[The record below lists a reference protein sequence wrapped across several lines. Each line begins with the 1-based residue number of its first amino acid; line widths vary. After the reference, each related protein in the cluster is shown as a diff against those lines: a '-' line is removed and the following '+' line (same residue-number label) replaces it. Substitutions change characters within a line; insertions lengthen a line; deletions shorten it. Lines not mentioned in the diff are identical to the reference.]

1 MYDYDQNNRK
11 GTGSL
16 VVTLLGRLVLILVF
30 VLILLLLFPTKKSL
44 NPLYQSLFRDNLN
57 SMKEAA
63 ETYYTN
69 ERLPQKLE
77 DSTRMT
83 LREML
88 DKNLILPFVD
98 KNNKECDLDNSYV
111 EITKRST
118 EYELKVKLICS
129 EDEAFIIEHLGCTD
143 KCANGA
149 CNATTETTVVK
160 TLEYEFK
167 KNQTQKQLT
176 SYTCPNG
183 YTLDGSTCYKNVT
196 SEKVIDATPQYDSTT
211 STTDKV
217 CTTTKKY
224 ECPTGWDL
232 NEEAKTCS
240 KDATYSSTDS
250 TTYSCP
256 NGGSLSGTSCVQAAS
271 ASQVASGTTYSC
283 SSGSLSGTSCY
294 VGGVS
299 TGYNYSTRTSTSP
312 TTYSGETIINTYTKK
327 TCDSCATIR
336 YYTIR
341 KTTSYTYCATGTKS
355 GSGCYIS
362 ATPNT
367 TYSTVYNCPSGWSKN
382 GTSCSIAATAT
393 TTSTP
398 GYSCSEGTLNGKSCV
413 QNATEKTNETCSCP
427 SGYTE
432 VNGVCSKKGEDKI
445 IGYICPADYDKYNTN
460 KCVKY
465 IVTKVS
471 ENAKAQ
477 YKDVTTTIYRWASTP
492 TLEGWTA
499 TGRTREV

>member
-77 DSTRMT
+77 DTVKMT

-88 DKNLILPFVD
+88 NKDLILPFVD

-118 EYELKVKLICS
+118 EYELKVKLVCS
-129 EDEAFIIEHLGCTD
+129 EEEAFIIEHLGCTD

-149 CNATTETTVVK
+149 CNTTVVAK
-160 TLEYEFK
+160 QIEYEFK
-167 KNQTQKQLT
+167 KNQTQQQLIGYSCT
-176 SYTCPNG
+176 NG
-183 YTLDGSTCYKNVT
+183 YTLDGSTCNKNVT
-196 SEKVIDATPQYDSTT
+196 SEKIIDATPKYESTT
-211 STTDKV
+211 LTAEKV
-217 CTTTKKY
+217 CTTIKKY
-224 ECPTGWDL
+224 ECPDGWDL
-232 NEEAKTCS
+232 NKETNTCS
-240 KDATYSSTDS
+240 KDATNSSIDS

-256 NGGSLSGTSCVQAAS
+256 NGGTLNGTNCIQS
-271 ASQVASGTTYSC
+271 ATSSQVASGTIYSC

-294 VGGVS
+294 VGAVS

-312 TTYSGETIINTYTKK
+312 TTYAGETIINVYTQKACD
-327 TCDSCATIR
+327 TCTTIR

-341 KTTSYTYCATGTKS
+341 KTTSYNYCATGSIS

-362 ATPNT
+362 ATPQT
-367 TYSTVYNCPSGWSKN
+367 TYSTVYTCPSDWIKN
-382 GTSCSIAATAT
+382 GTACTIAAEAT
-393 TTSTP
+393 TISTP
-398 GYSCSEGTLNGKSCV
+398 SYSCSEGKLDGKRCIKS
-413 QNATEKTNETCSCP
+413 ATEKTNETCSCP
-427 SGYTE
+427 SGYTSID
-432 VNGVCSKKGEDKI
+432 GVCTKKGEDKI
-445 IGYICPADYDKYNTN
+445 VGYTCPSEYNKHNVN
-460 KCVKY
+460 KCIKY
-465 IVTKVS
+465 ITTKVS

-477 YKDVTTTIYRWASTP
+477 YKDVTTTIYRWSSTP
-492 TLEGWTA
+492 TLEGWIA
-499 TGRTREV
+499 TGKTREV